1 MSSHDTGT
9 GDTGTAAVETG
20 SGTGT
25 AGDTRSGTVGTGTL
39 TVRFSGLRS
48 GSAPMSWGQQAI
60 WKSINWLAE
69 EAHYFNL
76 ARVVALPGGTTTDG
90 VLGVLGELIARHE
103 ALRSTFTDG
112 PDGPVQRV
120 YGSGSATVAVH
131 AAPADAPGPPDEADA
146 QALADRLAATP
157 FRNGEEFG
165 MRYAVLTHAGEPVWL
180 VMVVSHQ
187 ATDYG
192 GVRVMEAELARLLR
206 GESLEPVEWQ
216 PLDQARHQQEGEGA
230 RRGRAAL
237 DHWERAL
244 STAPTSHFDFPPPPD
259 GAGEDDPG
267 RFVRLRLASVA
278 GAVAAQRLADR
289 CRVSTSTVLLTAA
302 AATLAAYTG
311 HDRAVMLLI
320 AGNRNEPRLQSMV
333 GAQTENALF
342 VLAPGEGT
350 FEDAVRGGFLP
361 TMSAYRYGEYDPAA
375 MDEVHERV
383 GRARGRKL
391 DLSAFFNDVRMR
403 DRWDAL
409 PDTGDDPE
417 ALLAL
422 RAGSEVSFIGS
433 WARQDA
439 KYFVHTPY
447 CPDRLHLYLMAD
459 THYLPVPVIEGLL
472 RAMETLLVES
482 VHGKVTPAEALRGL
496 TLPTA
501 DRAPDTGA

>member
-9 GDTGTAAVETG
+9 VGAA
-20 SGTGT
+20 
-25 AGDTRSGTVGTGTL
+25 TL
-39 TVRFSGLRS
+39 SVPFSGLRS

-60 WKSINWLAE
+60 WKSISWLEE

-76 ARVVALPGGTTTDG
+76 ARVVALPDGTATDG
-90 VLGVLGELIARHE
+90 VITALGQLIARHE
-103 ALRSTFTDG
+103 ALRSTFANG
-112 PDGPVQRV
+112 ADGPVQTV
-120 YGSGSATVAVH
+120 YGDGSATVTVH
-131 AAPADAPGPPDEADA
+131 ASPPDAPGPPDETDA
-146 QALADRLAATP
+146 QAFADRLAASP

-165 MRYAVLTHAGEPVWL
+165 MRYALLTHAGEPVWL

-187 ATDYG
+187 ATDFW
-192 GVRVMEAELARLLR
+192 GVRVLEDELARLLR
-206 GESLEPVEWQ
+206 GESLGPVEWQ

-237 DHWERAL
+237 EHWERTL
-244 STAPTSHFDFPPPPD
+244 STAPASHFDFAPPPD
-259 GAGEDDPG
+259 GASEDDPE
-267 RFVRLRLASVA
+267 RFVRLRLDSVA

-302 AATLAAYTG
+302 AVTLAAYTG
-311 HDRAVMLLI
+311 HDRAVLLLI

-342 VLAPGEGT
+342 VLAHGEGT
-350 FEDAVRGGFLP
+350 FEDAVRGGFLT

-391 DLSAFFNDVRMR
+391 DLSAFFNDVRMQ
-403 DRWDAL
+403 DRWDTL

-422 RAGSEVSFIGS
+422 RERSEVDFIGS

-447 CPDRLHLYLMAD
+447 SADSLQLFLMAD

-482 VHGKVTPAEALRGL
+482 VHGKVTPAEALSGL
-496 TLPTA
+496 TLPKRERT
-501 DRAPDTGA
+501 PDTRA